1 MKKAFKIIGIV
12 LATLVLLFAL
22 FLAAWVFV
30 IFPNVVATTENG
42 IVETQPGL
50 EELAEES
57 ERVDMNSSN
66 GMVYVN
72 NEMVVFLQT
81 NASQER
87 VEAFFAAYDAEID
100 DTMADIQIYKMIF
113 PEAMTY
119 DELESLLQEIESNS
133 IVESAYLNTVSQFE
147 EDAIEAE
154 DAEEDDFDYQE
165 PVYPNDTW
173 NYDSWNLDVPSG
185 ENWGMEA
192 INAPGAWGYLD
203 QLQTVR
209 VGLIDSMPNTSHEDL
224 NFANTSCLFID
235 ESTGKTNVNQY
246 TLSAQDHGTHVA
258 GIMNAEWNNSTGV
271 SGVMGG
277 KGELYYSA
285 VYYDSNG
292 SISTQYATAYSY
304 LLALKTLIDQDVQV
318 INISQNTSRL
328 IGFAAS
334 HGNQNAIN
342 YLTQQAE
349 LTQQGLSRIIA
360 ARQAAGES
368 DFVIVVAAGNS
379 NNTYYYPDESATYG
393 YREEMNW
400 WEEIKYLFGWRGEIG
415 DSLALYNNFLNL
427 MDQEEVLDRVIV
439 VGAIGIDGSSS
450 TSSQTRYSYADY
462 SNVGDRVDV
471 AAPGGTSVQ
480 LVYSCLAS
488 GYGGLGGTSMA
499 APHVSGVAGLIFAAN
514 PSLTGPEVKE
524 ILLASTTGRFY
535 YTGGYCGLI
544 NAKTA
549 VETALK
555 TQETSVNRV
564 LGTGADGLDICFVVD
579 TTGSMGDD
587 IENAKEN
594 MTDILDYLTEKTSN
608 YRVALIDYRDFSERS
623 GSSDDYPYQVQLQF
637 TDDRQEILDAIND
650 LGLGYGGDNEETV
663 YSALMAAV
671 DLNWRSNAK
680 KVIILL
686 GDAPPLDPEPNTG
699 YTYEDVLLALFNADI
714 NIDYENSDERVA
726 DALDY
731 SLINVY
737 SIGTSASDDAEDF
750 FQQISEAT
758 DGSYVGVDDAS
769 QVADAI
775 MDSIE
780 QIEVTTVVDA
790 QADFGDAMADQV
802 IDLYSGE
809 EYLFT
814 FETDAQGQFTL
825 DSMPE
830 GEYRWVSHDLSGS
843 GTLQIQSEQQQVLV
857 QTTQNCWW
865 FTPIIR
871 SWQQQGWFMGILLV
885 LYLAVCILLP
895 VFIRRG
901 RIKRLNKRLAQQCNV
916 ETPMQASPSDAP
928 PQAPIQAPSP
938 SSPAQTP
945 MQAPP
950 PSSSAQTPMQAPSP
964 SSPAQT
970 PMQAPPPSSSAQ
982 TPMQAPPP
990 SLDHQAAV
998 SAPAPAPSPQFCPC
1012 CGRRYQEGARYCKY
1026 CGADLTEK

>member
-1 MKKAFKIIGIV
+1 MKKAFKIMGIV
-12 LATLVLLFAL
+12 LATLVVLFAL
-22 FLAAWVFV
+22 FLAAWIFV

-42 IVETQPGL
+42 IVEAEPGL

-66 GMVYVN
+66 GMVYIN
-72 NEMVVFLQT
+72 NEVVVFLRT
-81 NASQER
+81 NATQER
-87 VEAFFAAYDAEID
+87 VDAFFSSYDAEID
-100 DTMADIQIYKMIF
+100 DTMADIRVYKMIF

-119 DELESLLQEIESNS
+119 EELESLLQEIQSNS
-133 IVESAYLNTVSQFE
+133 VVEQAYLNTVNQFE
-147 EDAIEAE
+147 EDAAE
-154 DAEEDDFDYQE
+154 GEGTEEDDFDYKD

-173 NYDSWNLDVPSG
+173 NNNAWNLDAPSG

-209 VGLIDSMPNTSHEDL
+209 VGLIDSMPNTGHEDL

-235 ESTGKTNVNQY
+235 ENTGKTSVNTY
-246 TLSAQDHGTHVA
+246 SLSAQDHGTHVA
-258 GIMNAEWNNSTGV
+258 GIMNARWNNSTGV

-285 VYYDSNG
+285 VYYDNG
-292 SISTQYATAYSY
+292 GSVSSRYGTAYSY

-318 INISQNTSRL
+318 INISQNTWRL
-328 IGFAAS
+328 VGFAAS

-342 YLTQQAE
+342 YLTQQAQ

-360 ARQAAGES
+360 ARQAAGEP
-368 DFVIVVAAGNS
+368 DFLIAVAAGNS
-379 NNTYYYPDESATYG
+379 NNIYYYRDENATYG
-393 YREEMNW
+393 YREEMTW
-400 WEEIKYLFGWRGEIG
+400 WEQIKYIFGWRGEVG

-427 MDQEEVLDRVIV
+427 MDQEEVLNRVIV
-439 VGAIGIDGSSS
+439 VGAIGIDGDN
-450 TSSQTRYSYADY
+450 TTPSQTRYSYAYY

-471 AAPGGTSVQ
+471 AAPGGTEVQ

-499 APHVSGVAGLIFAAN
+499 TPHVAGVAGLIFAAN
-514 PSLTGPEVKE
+514 PSLTGPQVKE

-535 YTGGYCGLI
+535 YTGGHCGLI

-564 LGTGADGLDICFVVD
+564 LGTGTDGLDVCFVVD

-587 IENAKEN
+587 IDNAKEN
-594 MTDILDYLTEKTSN
+594 MTDILDNLAEKTSN
-608 YRVALIDYRDFSERS
+608 YQVALIDYRDFSERS
-623 GSSDDYPYQVQLQF
+623 GDSDDYPYEVQLQF
-637 TDDRQEILDAIND
+637 TDDQQDILDAIND
-650 LGLGYGGDNEETV
+650 LGLGSGGDNEETV

-671 DLNWRSNAK
+671 ELNWRSDAK

-750 FQQISEAT
+750 FQQISEET

-780 QIEVTTVVDA
+780 QIEVTTLVNA
-790 QADFGDAMADQV
+790 QADFGDAMGEQS
-802 IDLYSGE
+802 IDLYRGDD
-809 EYLFT
+809 YLFT
-814 FETDAQGQFTL
+814 FKTDAQGQFTL

-830 GEYRWVSHDLSGS
+830 GEYRWVSHDLNGS
-843 GTLQIQSEQQQVLV
+843 GTLQIQSEQQRALV
-857 QTTQNCWW
+857 QTTQSCWW
-865 FTPIIR
+865 FTPIVR
-871 SWQQQGWFMGILLV
+871 SWQQQGWLIGILLV
-885 LYLAVCILLP
+885 VYLAVCILLP
-895 VFIRRG
+895 VSIRRG
-901 RIKRLNKRLAQQCNV
+901 RAKRLQKRLAQQSSAEV
-916 ETPMQASPSDAP
+916 PVQAAPSYTPPPASMEAPPPASPAP
-928 PQAPIQAPSP
+928 V
-938 SSPAQTP
+938 
-945 MQAPP
+945 QAPP
-950 PSSSAQTPMQAPSP
+950 PSPVQNQMPVSAPAPKKQAP
-964 SSPAQT
+964 
-970 PMQAPPPSSSAQ
+970 
-982 TPMQAPPP
+982 
-990 SLDHQAAV
+990 V
-998 SAPAPAPSPQFCPC
+998 SAPAPAPKDQAPSPAPAPQFCPY
-1012 CGRRYQEGARYCKY
+1012 CGKRYQEGDRYCEF
-1026 CGADLTEK
+1026 CGADLTEE

>member
-12 LATLVLLFAL
+12 LATLVVLFAL
-22 FLAAWVFV
+22 FLAAWVFI
-30 IFPNVVATTENG
+30 IFPNVVATTDNSIAEA
-42 IVETQPGL
+42 EPGL
-50 EELAEES
+50 EELAGES
-57 ERVDMNSSN
+57 ERIDMNTSN

-72 NEMVVFLQT
+72 NEVVVFVRT

-87 VEAFFAAYDAEID
+87 VDEFFASYDAEID
-100 DTMADIQIYKMIF
+100 DTMADIRVYKMIF

-119 DELESLLQEIESNS
+119 EELESLVQEIQSDS
-133 IVESAYLNTVSQFE
+133 VVEQAYLNTVSQFE
-147 EDAIEAE
+147 EDAAE
-154 DAEEDDFDYQE
+154 GETTEEDDFDYKD

-173 NYDSWNLDVPSG
+173 NNNSWNLDAPSG

-203 QLQTVR
+203 QLETVR
-209 VGLIDSMPNTSHEDL
+209 VGLIDNMPNTGHEDL
-224 NFANTSCLFID
+224 TFANTSCLFID
-235 ESTGKTNVNQY
+235 EDTGKTNVNAY

-258 GIMNAEWNNSTGV
+258 GIMNARWDNGTGV

-285 VYYDSNG
+285 VYYDNGG
-292 SISTQYATAYSY
+292 SISSRYATAYSY

-334 HGNQNAIN
+334 HGNQNAID
-342 YLTQQAE
+342 YLTQQAQ
-349 LTQQGLSRIIA
+349 LTQRGLSRIIA

-379 NNTYYYPDESATYG
+379 NSTYYYRDENATYG
-393 YREEMNW
+393 YREEMSW
-400 WEEIKYLFGWRGEIG
+400 WEQIKYIFGWRGEIG

-439 VGAIGIDGSSS
+439 VGAIGIDGDNT
-450 TSSQTRYSYADY
+450 TSSQTRYSYAYY

-471 AAPGGTSVQ
+471 AAPGGTEVQ
-480 LVYSCLAS
+480 SVYSCTAG
-488 GYGGLGGTSMA
+488 GYGGLNGTSMA

-514 PSLTGPEVKE
+514 SSLTGPQVKE

-535 YTGGYCGLI
+535 YTGGYCGLV

-555 TQETSVNRV
+555 TQDTSVNRV
-564 LGTGADGLDICFVVD
+564 LGTGADGLDVCFVVD

-587 IENAKEN
+587 IDNAKEN
-594 MTDILDYLTEKTSN
+594 MTDILDNLAEKTSN
-608 YRVALIDYRDFSERS
+608 YQVALIDYRDFSDRS
-623 GSSDDYPYQVQLQF
+623 GDSDDYPYEVQLQF
-637 TDDRQEILDAIND
+637 TDNQQDILDAIND
-650 LGLGYGGDNEETV
+650 LGLGSGGDTEETV

-671 DLNWRSNAK
+671 GLDWRSDSK

-686 GDAPPLDPEPNTG
+686 GDAPPLDPEPNTD

-750 FQQISEAT
+750 FQQISEET

-780 QIEVTTVVDA
+780 QIEVTALVDA
-790 QADFGDAMADQV
+790 QADFGDALGSQSV
-802 IDLYSGE
+802 DLYRGE
-809 EYLFT
+809 DYLFT
-814 FETDAQGQFTL
+814 FETDPQGQFTL

-830 GEYRWVSHDLSGS
+830 GEYRWVSHDLNGS
-843 GTLQIQSEQQQVLV
+843 GTLQIQSEQQRALV
-857 QTTQNCWW
+857 QTTQSYWW
-865 FTPIIR
+865 FTPIVR
-871 SWQQQGWFMGILLV
+871 SWQQQGWLIGILLV
-885 LYLAVCILLP
+885 VYLAVCILLP
-895 VFIRRG
+895 LSIRRG
-901 RIKRLNKRLAQQCNV
+901 RSKRLQKKLAKQQAAA
-916 ETPMQASPSDAP
+916 EAP
-928 PQAPIQAPSP
+928 VQTAPSYTP
-938 SSPAQTP
+938 PPAP

-950 PSSSAQTPMQAPSP
+950 PTSSAPV
-964 SSPAQT
+964 
-970 PMQAPPPSSSAQ
+970 QAPPPTPSA
-982 TPMQAPPP
+982 PASVQAPPP
-990 SLDHQAAV
+990 TPSAPASVQAPPPTPAANQAPV
-998 SAPAPAPSPQFCPC
+998 SAPAPTPSPQFCPY
-1012 CGRRYQEGARYCKY
+1012 CGKRCQEGDRFCEF
-1026 CGADLTEK
+1026 CGADLTEE